1 MVLRDEDLLE
11 EPDYLASWTAQSVFF
26 ARQDTLAIIARSA
39 QVRVDVL
46 RRGTEAISDSVMT
59 RARAVTA
66 LPWTYWLQML
76 IGAVG
81 LFVGA
86 WVWSLKPEEWS
97 ARFYA
102 LTGLGLM
109 LAVYASAVYGVR
121 ELALPA
127 PLFRWLSN
135 TNHAGGALF
144 SGALCALF
152 LAYPRPLVKPALAA
166 LLLPLAGAWW
176 AVNALHLTPDQQ
188 WSSGMLPAALAIT
201 LGASLWQWRAT
212 RGDPANRAVL
222 RWLGATVLTSCSAII
237 ALATL
242 PVMLTGAPVIS
253 QGVGFVVILP
263 MYLGIAVGLRE
274 YRLFALDD
282 WAFRL
287 LFWAVAMAAI
297 LLLDV
302 WLILTIGTRG
312 AGAVAIAAVLVLTTA
327 PVRRWVW
334 GRFSARRDVQPV
346 HLFRDVIGVTSAAT
360 DDDSE
365 QRWRALLNS
374 WFSPLQI
381 ASLATATSDGS
392 ERAAS
397 LLLHGRDL
405 SVPATPVSHALR
417 LSYANGGARLF
428 TPQDVRL
435 VETACALLQ
444 VVEESRTA
452 LAEGMRRERV
462 RIARDLHDTVSSP
475 LLAGLQPVANDALDS
490 SRVTSMQSDI
500 KRAVAEMRNVVTG
513 ADRAGITLADLL
525 ADLRYTSVERLVA
538 MGIAVQWPLDAL
550 PCDATLSG
558 AQRHSLTA
566 FLQEV
571 VTNVIRHAEATQVV
585 VEIRQALPH
594 DLVVAV
600 SDNGRGF
607 DAQQVHH
614 GDGLNNLHARAA
626 ELGGHVR
633 MQAAAAPHRGTIV
646 TLTVPRLFSA
656 AA

>member
-11 EPDYLASWTAQSVFF
+11 EPDYLASWTAQNAFF

-46 RRGTEAISDSVMT
+46 RRGTEAISGSVMT
-59 RARAVTA
+59 RARAVAA
-66 LPWTYWLQML
+66 LPWTFWLQML

-109 LAVYASAVYGVR
+109 LAVDASAVYGVR

-152 LAYPRPLVKPALAA
+152 FVYPRALVRPTRAA

-176 AVNALHLTPDQQ
+176 AINALYLTPDQQ

-253 QGVGFVVILP
+253 QGLGFVVILP

-287 LFWAVAMAAI
+287 LFWAVAMAAV

-302 WLILTIGTRG
+302 WLILAIGTRG
-312 AGAVAIAAVLVLTTA
+312 SGAVAIAAVLVLTTA

-334 GRFSARRDVQPV
+334 GRFNARRDMQPV
-346 HLFRDVIGVTSAAT
+346 HLFRDVVSVTSAST
-360 DDDSE
+360 DADSE
-365 QRWRALLNS
+365 QRWQALLNS

-381 ASLATATSDGS
+381 APVAAVASDGG
-392 ERAAS
+392 ERGAH
-397 LLLHGRDL
+397 LLLHGREL
-405 SVPATPVSHALR
+405 SVPATPVSNALR

-428 TPQDVRL
+428 TPHDVRL

-444 VVEESRTA
+444 IVEESRTA
-452 LAEGMRRERV
+452 LSEGMRRERV

-475 LLAGLQPVANDALDS
+475 LLAGLRPVADDAIDAA
-490 SRVTSMQSDI
+490 RVTSMQSDI

-513 ADRAGITLADLL
+513 ADRAGIMLANLL

-538 MGIAVQWPLDAL
+538 TGITVQWPLGALQHDAAL
-550 PCDATLSG
+550 TG

-585 VEIRQALPH
+585 VEILHAPLC
-594 DLVVAV
+594 DLVVTV

-607 DAQQVHH
+607 DAQQVQH
-614 GDGLNNLHARAA
+614 GDGLNNLHARAS

-633 MQAAAAPHRGTIV
+633 VQPPTAPHRGTTV
-646 TLTVPRLFSA
+646 TLTVPRLFGA
-656 AA
+656 AT